1 MGNQIS
7 FPYEQQTTN
16 YSAHSICRMSI
27 ECQVQFSS
35 MRGKWNNSKSVMQHT
50 SEILLKKV
58 GGCIFQSAA
67 HSQMDIAKYIP
78 GFTITK

>member
-1 MGNQIS
+1 
-7 FPYEQQTTN
+7 
-16 YSAHSICRMSI
+16 MSGAVFI
-27 ECQVQFSS
+27 NE
-35 MRGKWNNSKSVMQHT
+35 GKWNNSKSVMQHT

>member
-7 FPYEQQTTN
+7 FPYEQPQY

-35 MRGKWNNSKSVMQHT
+35 MRENGITVMQHT

>member
-7 FPYEQQTTN
+7 FPNEQQTTILFSPQHLQDVN
-16 YSAHSICRMSI
+16 RMSGAVFI
-27 ECQVQFSS
+27 NK
-35 MRGKWNNSKSVMQHT
+35 GKNGITVMQHT

-58 GGCIFQSAA
+58 GRCIFQSAA